1 MAHSNLPAIED
12 IPGGSISKLKKD
24 PLLAILTELRVPLPD
39 KNTVPELRKLLN
51 VALADPAAAMDE
63 RFQKFL
69 VYRAA
74 TSHKK
79 TDARTSADKSNEDC
93 ADAAA
98 KGDAGASGANKTL
111 LDQKV
116 KTDPPPQHKR
126 LGGTAP
132 KKLDDD
138 EASTLSDSDHSSEDL
153 TPATPKDVPEV
164 IDADT
169 AVRKIAIDAAA
180 MPLMVNFKGPD
191 HREVWIPPAQ
201 RSQVP
206 VFEAADNSG
215 VYTTSLKT
223 LLPMAIA
230 QETPIKNNRKGKI
243 GIQGITGGHLDL
255 GTVDQ
260 LLSDTPLPVLG
271 LAAADTF
278 KLRTTDVALIC
289 DVFWAPA
296 EQDTK
301 LSALDPE
308 MKPLDEARARAAVA
322 AAAGPSSDGA
332 DPAFIAFLRQHLVTG
347 DIKAQEW
354 PQLSTISQMKVR
366 WQYLA
371 KAIQFLEGWKKPRGG
386 YRVPTTYTAYA
397 GRSFKKDDIERAL
410 HIGHSIAHKD
420 NMLFQEKT
428 VQHDLEAKRWVEEG
442 KHADKFDKLTISQ
455 WQHYLREAKTAKE
468 EGDKRRAKEEQ
479 RKLRHREKRT
489 TTRAPSTS
497 DSEEAERK
505 RKRKAKGRRS
515 PSAGSESSLADEDV
529 PAKKKGKARARSSDL
544 DAV

>member
-1 MAHSNLPAIED
+1 MANSNLPAIED

-24 PLLAILTELRVPLPD
+24 PLLGILTELGVPLLD

-63 RFQKFL
+63 HFQKFL

-116 KTDPPPQHKR
+116 KTDPPPQHKC

-164 IDADT
+164 IDAHT
-169 AVRKIAIDAAA
+169 AVRKIAIDAATL
-180 MPLMVNFKGPD
+180 PLMVNFKGPD
-191 HREVWIPPAQ
+191 HREVWIPPAK

-243 GIQGITGGHLDL
+243 GIQGITGGHLNL

-260 LLSDTPLPVLG
+260 PLSDTPLPVLG

-296 EQDTK
+296 EQDTN

-397 GRSFKKDDIERAL
+397 GRLFKKDDIERAL

-455 WQHYLREAKTAKE
+455 WQHCLSEAKTAKE

-505 RKRKAKGRRS
+505 RKRKAKGWRS

-529 PAKKKGKARARSSDL
+529 PEKKKGKARARSSDL